1 MAPRKKDATSAATT
15 TQPSTTIAS
24 PPTAAAAALNDALNV
39 PSVPVVPS
47 AFCVDL
53 ASNPIIVNN
62 SSDSE
67 LKHALDDALKKVLV
81 QDFSFIENHTHTD
94 TRLLL
99 GYASVLFAA
108 IASAYSYVVPFP
120 ECKPVLAVCVAAY
133 FVLNGAMV
141 GYTTFVEGNVIF
153 RGVRKDV
160 LGLDPDE
167 YITVRT
173 THEQFSSDVKIE
185 FFFGNDTSK
194 TAAPTSAAGKK
205 AASAAA
211 QAKKGAAV
219 AAAGSRAGVVTL
231 VKSFGAYYD
240 VDGRLSGEA
249 LMRDVAGVLRGR
261 KAD

>member
-1 MAPRKKDATSAATT
+1 MAPRKKDAASTAAA
-15 TQPSTTIAS
+15 TQPSTTTISAA
-24 PPTAAAAALNDALNV
+24 PPTAAAIALKDALNV
-39 PSVPVVPS
+39 GPAVSVVPS
-47 AFCVDL
+47 AFCADL

-108 IASAYSYVVPFP
+108 VASAYSYVVPFP
-120 ECKPVLAVCVAAY
+120 ECKPVLAACVAAY

-185 FFFGNDTSK
+185 FSFGDETSK
-194 TAAPTSAAGKK
+194 AAAPTSAAGKK
-205 AASAAA
+205 VASAAA
-211 QAKKGAAV
+211 RARKG
-219 AAAGSRAGVVTL
+219 AGSRAGTVTL

-249 LMRDVAGVLRGR
+249 LMRDVAGVLHGR